1 MRFIITGR
9 KLDVTDG
16 LRDRIHKKL
25 GKLDKFF
32 DADTEVHVTLEVEKD
47 RQIVEVTI
55 PFNGMILRAEEANS
69 DMYAS
74 IDKIVDTLERQIRKN
89 NTRLAKKLKENAF
102 VVETVNDGLPPN
114 DFEEETV

>member
-32 DADTEVHVTLEVEKD
+32 DADTEVHV
-47 RQIVEVTI
+47 
-55 PFNGMILRAEEANS
+55 
-69 DMYAS
+69 
-74 IDKIVDTLERQIRKN
+74 
-89 NTRLAKKLKENAF
+89 
-102 VVETVNDGLPPN
+102 
-114 DFEEETV
+114 